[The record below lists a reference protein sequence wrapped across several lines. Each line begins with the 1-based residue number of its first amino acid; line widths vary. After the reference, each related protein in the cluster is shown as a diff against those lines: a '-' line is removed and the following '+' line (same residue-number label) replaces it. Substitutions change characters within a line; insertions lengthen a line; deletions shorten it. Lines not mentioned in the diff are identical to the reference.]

1 MELVYRP
8 TTRFKIV
15 TKLKDKD
22 GKHPIKLRLTYLRKN
37 YDRAVGISALPE
49 EWDEGKERFRGKKF
63 SEDNLLLDAIDQ
75 KVKAILIQLIGNESE
90 VVPMQILDKALG
102 KSISTQSTTVF
113 SFFDEIIDSLITGGK
128 VKTAEAFGY
137 AKLMLKKYHPKS
149 NLTFEQITFQFID
162 KFRNFL
168 SATHSVNGIS
178 VVLRTLRS
186 LYNKA
191 LNYGRFQSNEYP
203 WKKVS
208 IKTQPTL
215 KRAISKDALIKISN
229 LEIEYGCRLWHSRNY
244 FLFSYLTQ
252 GMNFKDLA
260 ELKWAEN
267 LQGDKLVY
275 RRSKTN
281 DLFSI
286 SVNEKVASIID
297 HYQSVFIGEDGFM
310 FPIIKADSTASQKA
324 NRIKKCLKHVN
335 EDIKQLGQLAQI
347 DNWQGLTFYVARHSF
362 ATALKK
368 LGYSTSI
375 ISEAMGHSDERTTQ
389 IYLASF
395 DTAIFDEANAQ
406 LL

>member
-8 TTRFKIV
+8 TARFKLV
-15 TKLKDKD
+15 TKIKGKD
-22 GKHPIKLRLTYLRKN
+22 GRHPIKLRLTYLRKN
-37 YDRAVGISALPE
+37 YDRAVGLCASVE
-49 EWDEGKERFRGKKF
+49 EWDVKQERLRSKKF
-63 SEDNLLLDAIDQ
+63 KDENLVLDAIDQ
-75 KVKAILIQLIGNESE
+75 KVKSVLIRLIGENAE
-90 VVPMQILDKALG
+90 VIPMQILDKALG
-102 KSISTQSTTVF
+102 KTSLVETCTVF
-113 SFFDEIIDSLITGGK
+113 SFFDEIIDSLKGAGSI
-128 VKTAEAFGY
+128 KTAEAFKY
-137 AKLMLKKYHPKS
+137 TKLMLKKFYPRQ
-149 NLTFEQITFQFID
+149 NLTFDQITFQFID

-168 SATHSVNGIS
+168 ASTHSINGIS

-191 LNYGRFQSNEYP
+191 LNYGRFQPKEYP

-215 KRAISKDALIKISN
+215 KRAITKDELLRISKLD
-229 LEIEYGCRLWHSRNY
+229 IEYGSRLWHSRNY

-260 ELKWAEN
+260 ELTWEDN
-267 LQGDKLVY
+267 VCNDRLVY

-286 SVNEKVASIID
+286 AVNDKIKSILD
-297 HYQSVFIGEDGFM
+297 HYVNVFLGQDGLV
-310 FPIIKADSTASQKA
+310 FPIYKAGSDANQKA
-324 NRIKKCLKHVN
+324 NRVKKCLKYIN
-335 EDIKQLGQLAQI
+335 EDIKTLGRLAEI
-347 DNWQGLTFYVARHSF
+347 ENYKALTFYVARHSF

-368 LGYSTSI
+368 LGYSTSV

-395 DTAIFDEANAQ
+395 DTGVFDEANTQ